1 MKIYNKCTLKSNT
14 TKNNFE
20 AMIIFL
26 FSQKIKRNQKYEK
39 EGRDIHIIRITTNF
53 GCQQV
58 KFLIFFNVIRQPAAI
73 VKTKIEV
80 FIKNID
86 VAINRNDH

>member
-1 MKIYNKCTLKSNT
+1 
-14 TKNNFE
+14 
-20 AMIIFL
+20 MIIFP

-53 GCQQV
+53 GCQRV
-58 KFLIFFNVIRQPAAI
+58 SFFIYLNLIRLCVAI

-86 VAINRNDH
+86 IAINRNDH

>member
-1 MKIYNKCTLKSNT
+1 MKKKDEI
-14 TKNNFE
+14 
-20 AMIIFL
+20 
-26 FSQKIKRNQKYEK
+26 
-39 EGRDIHIIRITTNF
+39 IHIIRITTYF

-86 VAINRNDH
+86 VAINRNGH

>member
-1 MKIYNKCTLKSNT
+1 MKK
-14 TKNNFE
+14 
-20 AMIIFL
+20 
-26 FSQKIKRNQKYEK
+26 K
-39 EGRDIHIIRITTNF
+39 EWDIHIIRITTNF

-58 KFLIFFNVIRQPAAI
+58 RFLIFPNLIRQPAAI

-86 VAINRNDH
+86 IAISRNWHIHRAVSAISNMKTVSN